1 MHGNAMHTLVMVPAM
16 INVVRPVA
24 LTAATKSGVS
34 HALICPLRAT
44 YFACG
49 AYLCTSGI
57 RGPFGPCGTDA
68 LVMTGILARLATLA
82 SVVTFARRTVISMSL
97 TVWNSPL

>member
-1 MHGNAMHTLVMVPAM
+1 MHTLVMVPAM

-34 HALICPLRAT
+34 QALICPLRAT

-49 AYLCTSGI
+49 AYL
-57 RGPFGPCGTDA
+57 
-68 LVMTGILARLATLA
+68 
-82 SVVTFARRTVISMSL
+82 
-97 TVWNSPL
+97 